1 MAVHPTPVIGRPSPR
16 PALGGSFQTVSG
28 VGDRLKN
35 VGTCESCGDKLI
47 LHFEGWSDGGD
58 DPAEEADPSDHA
70 IFSEVCANP
79 ECALWAV
86 RRG

>member
-1 MAVHPTPVIGRPSPR
+1 M
-16 PALGGSFQTVSG
+16 SG

-58 DPAEEADPSDHA
+58 DPAEDADPSDHA

-79 ECALWAV
+79 ECALWAFAEADPV
-86 RRG
+86 RSE